1 MDVKRRFASSEKKI
15 YISEFEDI
23 ATETIP
29 CEHRKKNR
37 SDLNY
42 WE

>member
-1 MDVKRRFASSEKKI
+1 MLKGDLPLQKKK
-15 YISEFEDI
+15 YISEFEDTAI
-23 ATETIP
+23 ETIP

-37 SDLNY
+37 SDLNC

>member
-1 MDVKRRFASSEKKI
+1 MLKGDLPLQKKKI

>member
-1 MDVKRRFASSEKKI
+1 MDVKRRFASSEKK

-23 ATETIP
+23 AIETIP